1 MDFTDFLFPF
11 CQNFLEIAHL
21 FFSEGKRY
29 DVSRR
34 RAADT
39 SGASI
44 MLDYLEFKDD
54 QVFNLV
60 VDRVSPENILITT
73 EKR

>member
-1 MDFTDFLFPF
+1 MFLF
-11 CQNFLEIAHL
+11 CQMFREITHL

-29 DVSRR
+29 DVSKR

>member
-1 MDFTDFLFPF
+1 MDFTDFFVFILSKFSWN
-11 CQNFLEIAHL
+11 CTT

-39 SGASI
+39 SGASV
-44 MLDYLEFKDD
+44 MLDYFEFKDD

>member
-1 MDFTDFLFPF
+1 MFSF
-11 CQNFLEIAHL
+11 CQNFPEIAHL

-39 SGASI
+39 SGASV
-44 MLDYLEFKDD
+44 MLDYFEFKDD

>member
-1 MDFTDFLFPF
+1 MFLF
-11 CQNFLEIAHL
+11 CQIFREIAHF

-29 DVSRR
+29 DVSKR